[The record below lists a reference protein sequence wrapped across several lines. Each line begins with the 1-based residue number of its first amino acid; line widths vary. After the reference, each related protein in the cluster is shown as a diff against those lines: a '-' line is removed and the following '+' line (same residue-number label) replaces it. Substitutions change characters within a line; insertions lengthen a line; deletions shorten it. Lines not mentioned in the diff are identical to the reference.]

1 MTTGRNHDRIQRRL
15 ISQLRK
21 LNIFPRIFLLF
32 CIFLILSTGFITI
45 LNQISHTREMEKSK
59 IQELSTLAQRDGLV
73 LEQERLQLENSMD
86 EFAGDPRV
94 LEALENCRLLAVK
107 ANLGDKDA
115 QGMIDKNQ
123 DFLRR
128 SLTSISKS
136 TKGICGMVFV
146 NSDILYKLDVAPTII
161 GTLKV
166 PDPKSLLESE
176 IYTGAVDAGGYPYWR
191 DATRETSSLFF
202 HPGDTVFGIPGCI
215 TLSFQVFTPKIRQPL
230 GVLICCIYPQ
240 HFSQLIREYSFQEGS
255 NTYILGDRGMVE
267 GINASL
273 SAPPFPA
280 RSLQLREEIFT
291 QHTGISTAE
300 SPKGDMLVG
309 YYGDPKFPIH
319 VANLTYRDYIM
330 KPINRLRTINLMVML
345 IVIVIGAA
353 GFYLVAISIA
363 HPVKRLI
370 HTMKRVGSGDFT
382 AVYKPESHDEIGI
395 LCNEFDSMVRDMLD
409 LLDRTYVSESRQKEL
424 ELAQK
429 SAQLDAL
436 QMQVNPH
443 FLYNTLDM
451 IRWECMYE
459 NGGES
464 PASDMIEKF
473 CVLLRMTIKGDNQK
487 ETLEDSLLHAR
498 TYLEVVNF
506 RHTHKIELTESLDF
520 DPKAYQI
527 PSLSLQ
533 PILENAVRH
542 GFSGENTEN
551 RRIRITGKLLEKD
564 LTVTVE
570 DNGLGMTEE
579 QLQELRSRLE
589 SPQSTKDNIGLR
601 NVNQRCR
608 LCYGEQYGIQIESS
622 PSQGT
627 KVTLTIPA
635 DPAI

>member
-1 MTTGRNHDRIQRRL
+1 MTTSRKHQRMTNRI

-32 CIFLILSTGFITI
+32 CSFLILSTGFITV
-45 LNQISHTREMEKSK
+45 LNQISHTREMEKSN

-73 LEQERLQLENSMD
+73 LEQEKLHLENSME
-86 EFAGDPRV
+86 EFVGNAQV
-94 LEALENCRLLAVK
+94 VEALEDCRLLALQ
-107 ANLGDKDA
+107 AASGDEEA
-115 QGMIDKNQ
+115 QLQIQKKQ
-123 DFLRR
+123 DFIKSTLV
-128 SLTSISKS
+128 SISKH
-136 TKGICGMVFV
+136 TKGICGMAFV
-146 NSDILYKLDVAPTII
+146 NADILYKMEVAPSVI
-161 GTLKV
+161 GTVQV
-166 PDPKSLLESE
+166 PDLDALRESE
-176 IYTGAVDAGGYPYWR
+176 IYTGAVAANGYPFWR
-191 DATRETSSLFF
+191 DSTNDTSRLFY
-202 HPGDTVFGIPGCI
+202 HTPETVFGIPGCI
-215 TLSFQVFTPKIRQPL
+215 TLSYQVYAPNIRQPL

-255 NTYILGDRGMVE
+255 NTYILGNNGMVE
-267 GINASL
+267 GITVGL

-280 RSLQLREEIFT
+280 EASQLRDIVFT
-291 QHTGISTAE
+291 QHKGIGVAG

-309 YYGDPKFPIH
+309 FYGDAKFPIH
-319 VANLTYRDYIM
+319 VANLTYRDYLM
-330 KPINRLRTINLMVML
+330 KPIYRLRLINFAVML
-345 IVIVIGAA
+345 IVIAVGAA

-363 HPVKRLI
+363 HPVQRLI
-370 HTMKRVGSGDFT
+370 RTMKRVGSGDFT

-409 LLDRTYVSESRQKEL
+409 LLDRTYASEAKQKEL
-424 ELAQK
+424 ELEQK

-473 CVLLRMTIKGDNQK
+473 CTLLRMTIKGDNQK
-487 ETLEDSLLHAR
+487 ETIADSLLHAR

-506 RHTHKIELTESLDF
+506 RHTHKIELAEELDF
-520 DPKAYQI
+520 DPKQYRI

-542 GFSGENTEN
+542 GFSGESTEG
-551 RRIRITGKLLEKD
+551 RQIRIVGRLQGTD
-564 LTVTVE
+564 LQLVIE
-570 DNGLGMTEE
+570 DNGLGMTDE
-579 QLQELRSRLE
+579 QLQELREHLE
-589 SPQSTKDNIGLR
+589 SPQNGRDNIGLR

-608 LCYGEQYGIQIESS
+608 LCYGEQYGIQIESRLS
-622 PSQGT
+622 EGT
-627 KVTLTIPA
+627 TVTLTIPA
-635 DPAI
+635 DPAE